1 MESVEHT
8 TTTSTTITASNDSRL
23 DKQVRF
29 IELRAQG
36 QPYRTIA
43 KELQVSKAT
52 LTGWDKQL
60 AADIAKHKAERMQ
73 ELYTTYGM
81 YKEARIQKL
90 GGVLQKIDS
99 ELDTRD
105 WSDITTDKLLDYKL
119 KYTQALS
126 SEYTPITGKDRSSQE
141 LNAATI
147 LKELD
152 NLLERVQSGEVH
164 KDQAQQELVILSGM
178 MRVYEASALEDK
190 VKRLERAIAG

>member
-1 MESVEHT
+1 MERT
-8 TTTSTTITASNDSRL
+8 TQATTTSTTITASNDSRL

-73 ELYTTYGM
+73 ELYTAYGM

-90 GGVLQKIDS
+90 GGALQKIDS
-99 ELDTRD
+99 ELDNRD

-126 SEYTPITGKDRSSQE
+126 TEYTPITGKDRSGQE

-152 NLLERVQSGEVH
+152 NLLERVQSGEVN

-190 VKRLERAIAG
+190 VKKLERAIAG